1 MENDRLYISSKLL
14 ENEVEISE
22 AALQQEFYSI
32 LQKGGCRHLNTPLT
46 VFLHEQELLLNEIEI
61 SQALENP
68 YEIAAIFEKEHI
80 LCPSAYLA
88 ERGAGNRRN
97 NDFSDP

>member
-1 MENDRLYISSKLL
+1 MTING
-14 ENEVEISE
+14 
-22 AALQQEFYSI
+22 
-32 LQKGGCRHLNTPLT
+32 KG
-46 VFLHEQELLLNEIEI
+46 
-61 SQALENP
+61 P

-97 NDFSDP
+97 NDFSDPYRWWGTTVYSFR